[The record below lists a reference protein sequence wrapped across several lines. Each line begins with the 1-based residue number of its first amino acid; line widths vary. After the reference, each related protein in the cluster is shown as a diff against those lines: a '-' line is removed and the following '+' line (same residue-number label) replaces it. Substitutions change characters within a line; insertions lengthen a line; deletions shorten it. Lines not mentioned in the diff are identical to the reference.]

1 MVYVIKGCSKDEELL
16 IEADSFHAC
25 MPYSM
30 QYLQYLTGCSKTR
43 NVLFMRGDW
52 YAGRMDTSSPTC
64 AAWASA
70 IHNI

>member
-1 MVYVIKGCSKDEELL
+1 MYFFVDFMLIIFHVKYTKTYWDMVYFIKGCSKDEELL

-43 NVLFMRGDW
+43 NVLFMRGD
-52 YAGRMDTSSPTC
+52 
-64 AAWASA
+64 
-70 IHNI
+70 